1 MEKMKSS
8 MALVLLI
15 INLCGTITL
24 IGLIPLPQTQRSYRN
39 KNETIPNSTELNETH
54 IKSQSNLD
62 EDEFVLSY
70 KQISSQNSSKN
81 DSKISKKSGE
91 ESYMFIVLL
100 LDTLTFFTTFVI
112 IFSFCVDQNE
122 CCNDNPQKNICCCTC
137 AGTCCAHYCLRAK
150 CRSRSRS
157 SSKNGGG
164 GNLAILIILFLL
176 LYCAVRACGKHVSR
190 YVGVTINMIFFL
202 AMFVLSNIFYFNNTS
217 IYDPGLQ
224 FSIIIISGL
233 ISLTNF
239 LGLLLPN
246 LICCSSLRYEQ
257 VPSKEPLTTPPPSEL
272 IGVSNQS
279 TPLYPQT
286 PAYVPPSS
294 DFSNVPTYPP
304 AYSSSGY
311 DSSQGN
317 YYVNPQNPQ
326 TNYAIPPPAPL

>member
-15 INLCGTITL
+15 INLCGAITL
-24 IGLIPLPQTQRSYRN
+24 IGLLPASMSQTESLSRN
-39 KNETIPNSTELNETH
+39 KNETIPNGTELNETQ
-54 IKSQSNLD
+54 IKNQSNLD
-62 EDEFVLSY
+62 EDEFVLFL
-70 KQISSQNSSKN
+70 KQISPQNSSKN
-81 DSKISKKSGE
+81 DSRKYSRKSGVDN
-91 ESYMFIVLL
+91 MFIVLL
-100 LDTLTFFTTFVI
+100 LDLLTIFTTFVI

-122 CCNDNPQKNICCCTC
+122 CCNENSQQDICCCTC
-137 AGTCCAHYCLRAK
+137 VGTWCTHYCLRAK
-150 CRSRSRS
+150 CKSRSRS
-157 SSKNGGG
+157 KNGGAA
-164 GNLAILIILFLL
+164 NLAILIFIFLL
-176 LYCAVRACGKHVSR
+176 IYCAVNACGKHVSR

-224 FSIIIISGL
+224 YSIIIISGL

-257 VPSKEPLTTPPPSEL
+257 VPSKEPLATPPPSEL

-326 TNYAIPPPAPL
+326 ITIPPPAPL

>member
-1 MEKMKSS
+1 

-24 IGLIPLPQTQRSYRN
+24 IGLLPASMSQTESLSRN
-39 KNETIPNSTELNETH
+39 KNETIPNGTELNETQ
-54 IKSQSNLD
+54 IKNQSNLD
-62 EDEFVLSY
+62 EDEFVLFL
-70 KQISSQNSSKN
+70 KQISPQNSSKN
-81 DSKISKKSGE
+81 DSRKYSRKSGVDN
-91 ESYMFIVLL
+91 MFIVLL
-100 LDTLTFFTTFVI
+100 LDLLTIFTTFVI

-122 CCNDNPQKNICCCTC
+122 CCNENSQQDICCCAC
-137 AGTCCAHYCLRAK
+137 VGTWCTHYCLRAK
-150 CRSRSRS
+150 CKSRSRS
-157 SSKNGGG
+157 KNGGAA
-164 GNLAILIILFLL
+164 NLAILIFIFLL
-176 LYCAVRACGKHVSR
+176 IYCAVNACGKHVSR

-224 FSIIIISGL
+224 YSIIIISGL

-246 LICCSSLRYEQ
+246 LICCSSLRYEE

-279 TPLYPQT
+279 TPLYPQA

-317 YYVNPQNPQ
+317 YYINPQNPQ
-326 TNYAIPPPAPL
+326 NNYTIPPPAPL